1 MRGTICLALL
11 VLSVTIAFAGELPPT
26 AGAEIDALLS
36 RLEASGCQ
44 FYRNGTWH
52 TGAEAKDHLRL
63 KLDYLIKHGRVA
75 SAEEF
80 IEKAGTKSSLSKRP
94 YKVACPGQEEQP
106 SAVWLGAA
114 LRASRESGL
123 VTPGRGAGRRR
134 SAWRHR
140 RLGCDPRSERKLDGL
155 RGRTRDTKRHRNQ

>member
-11 VLSVTIAFAGELPPT
+11 VLSATLALASELPPT
-26 AGAEIDALLS
+26 ARAEIDALLS
-36 RLEASGCQ
+36 KLEASGCQ

-63 KLDYLIKHGRVA
+63 KLDYLVKHDRIA

-80 IEKAGTKSSLSKRP
+80 IEKAGTKSSLSKRA

-114 LRASRESGL
+114 LRVFREG
-123 VTPGRGAGRRR
+123 GAG
-134 SAWRHR
+134 HQ
-140 RLGCDPRSERKLDGL
+140 GEC
-155 RGRTRDTKRHRNQ
+155 HH